1 MKSFIEELYYSNM
14 WLFSRVRAV
23 HFPLDELQQDRLEIP
38 GSPRDL
44 IFDPNR
50 DLKIFRTPDETALLQ
65 LLERFGEHGVGNA
78 GDVAQQVVIAAGP
91 VGQQRAEDRQLPFAA
106 DGLHGLLQ
114 KAGPGAGA

>member
-44 IFDPNR
+44 IFDPDGDFEILR
-50 DLKIFRTPDETALLQ
+50 SPDKPALLQ
-65 LLERFGEHGVGNA
+65 LFERLGEHGVGDA
-78 GDVAQQVVIAAGP
+78 VHIPQQIVISARA
-91 VGQQRAEDRQLPFAA
+91 VRCQRTEDRQLPLTS
-106 DGLHGLLQ
+106 DRIHGLL
-114 KAGPGAGA
+114 